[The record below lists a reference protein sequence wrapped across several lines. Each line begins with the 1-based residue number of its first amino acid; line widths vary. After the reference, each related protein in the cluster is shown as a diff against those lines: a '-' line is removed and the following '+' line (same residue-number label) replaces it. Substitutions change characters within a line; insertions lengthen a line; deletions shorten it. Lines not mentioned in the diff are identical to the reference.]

1 MIDLEE
7 NLFLNVATTMVRSR
21 ANGPGVRAVIWV
33 QGCTI
38 GCTGCYNNF
47 THEHAPKKLSSPKKI
62 AEWINSIDEI
72 EGITFSGGE
81 PFEQAL
87 AISSVIKLVN
97 SERNTPLSVFIFTGF
112 DFETLSQSKDRATQR
127 LLSLTDMLSA
137 GPYIASL
144 SQENLLWRGSS
155 NQELIYLTDRYSR
168 SDEGKWLNDSPIE
181 ELVMTNNGI
190 MRTGFRAKK
199 GDLYKSVMKTS
210 S

>member
-1 MIDLEE
+1 MIHLEE
-7 NLFLNVATTMVRSR
+7 NLFLNIATTIARSR

-38 GCTGCYNNF
+38 GCPGCYNNF
-47 THEHAPKKLSSPKKI
+47 THEHSPKKLSSPKQI
-62 AEWINSIDEI
+62 AEWINSIDDI

-87 AISSVIKLVN
+87 AVSSVIELVN
-97 SERNTPLSVFIFTGF
+97 SERENSLSVFIFTGF
-112 DFETLSQSKDRATQR
+112 DFETLNQSKDGAIQR

-144 SQENLLWRGSS
+144 SQEKLLWRGSS
-155 NQELIYLTDRYSR
+155 NQELIYLTKTYSKT
-168 SDEGKWLNDSPIE
+168 DEEKWLNDSPIE
-181 ELVMTNNGI
+181 ELVMTDNGI
-190 MRTGFRAKK
+190 MRTGFKAKK
-199 GDLYKSVMKTS
+199 GDLFKSLLQTS

>member
-1 MIDLEE
+1 MIHLEE
-7 NLFLNVATTMVRSR
+7 NLFLNIATTMACSR

-38 GCTGCYNNF
+38 GCPGCYNIF
-47 THEHAPKKLSSPKKI
+47 THEHTQKKLKSPKHI

-87 AISSVIKLVN
+87 AISSVIELVN
-97 SERNTPLSVFIFTGF
+97 SERKTPLSVFIFTGF
-112 DFETLSQSKDRATQR
+112 DYETLSKSKDSAIQR

-144 SQENLLWRGSS
+144 NQENLLWRGSS
-155 NQELIYLTDRYSR
+155 NQELIYLTKAYSKT
-168 SDEGKWLNDSPIE
+168 DEEKWLNDSPIE
-181 ELVMTNNGI
+181 ELVMTDNGI
-190 MRTGFRAKK
+190 MRTGFKAKK
-199 GDLYKSVMKTS
+199 GDLYKTLLQTS

>member
-1 MIDLEE
+1 
-7 NLFLNVATTMVRSR
+7 
-21 ANGPGVRAVIWV
+21 
-33 QGCTI
+33 
-38 GCTGCYNNF
+38 
-47 THEHAPKKLSSPKKI
+47 
-62 AEWINSIDEI
+62 
-72 EGITFSGGE
+72 
-81 PFEQAL
+81 
-87 AISSVIKLVN
+87 
-97 SERNTPLSVFIFTGF
+97 
-112 DFETLSQSKDRATQR
+112 
-127 LLSLTDMLSA
+127 MLSA

-144 SQENLLWRGSS
+144 SKENLLWRGSS

>member
-1 MIDLEE
+1 MIHLEE
-7 NLFLNVATTMVRSR
+7 NLFLNIATTMARSR

-81 PFEQAL
+81 PFEQAI
-87 AISSVIKLVN
+87 AISSVIELVN

-112 DFETLSQSKDRATQR
+112 DFETLGQSKDRAVQR

>member
-1 MIDLEE
+1 MIHLEE
-7 NLFLNVATTMVRSR
+7 NLFLNIATTMARSR

-38 GCTGCYNNF
+38 GCQGCYNNF
-47 THEHAPKKLSSPKKI
+47 THEHAPKKLSSPKQI
-62 AEWINSIDEI
+62 AEWINSIDGI

-87 AISSVIKLVN
+87 AISSVIELVN
-97 SERNTPLSVFIFTGF
+97 SERKTPLSVFIFTGF
-112 DFETLSQSKDRATQR
+112 DFETLNLSKEHSIQR

-144 SQENLLWRGSS
+144 NQENLLWRGSS
-155 NQELIYLTDRYSR
+155 NQELIYLTKTYSKT
-168 SDEGKWLNDSPIE
+168 DEEKWLNDSPIE
-181 ELVMTNNGI
+181 ELVMTDNGI
-190 MRTGFRAKK
+190 MRTGFKAKK
-199 GDLYKSVMKTS
+199 GDLYKTLLQTS

>member
-1 MIDLEE
+1 MIHLEE
-7 NLFLNVATTMVRSR
+7 NLFLNIATTMARSR

-38 GCTGCYNNF
+38 GCPGCYNNF
-47 THEHAPKKLSSPKKI
+47 THEHSPKKLSSPKQI
-62 AEWINSIDEI
+62 AEWINSIDGI

-87 AISSVIKLVN
+87 AVSSVIELVN
-97 SERNTPLSVFIFTGF
+97 SERENSLSVFIFTGF
-112 DFETLSQSKDRATQR
+112 DFETLNQSKDGAIQR
-127 LLSLTDMLSA
+127 LLSLTDMLSG

-144 SQENLLWRGSS
+144 SQEKLLWRGSS
-155 NQELIYLTDRYSR
+155 NQELIYLTKTYSR
-168 SDEGKWLNDSPIE
+168 TDEEKWLRNSPIE

-199 GDLYKSVMKTS
+199 GDLYNSLMHTLS
-210 S
+210 

>member
-47 THEHAPKKLSSPKKI
+47 THEHAPKKLSSPKII

-87 AISSVIKLVN
+87 AISSVIELVN
-97 SERNTPLSVFIFTGF
+97 SERDAPLSVFIFTGF
-112 DFETLSQSKDRATQR
+112 DFETLCQSKDRAIQR

-144 SQENLLWRGSS
+144 GQENLLWRGSS
-155 NQELIYLTDRYSR
+155 NQELIYLTHRYSR

>member
-1 MIDLEE
+1 MIHLEE
-7 NLFLNVATTMVRSR
+7 NLFLNIATTMARSR

-81 PFEQAL
+81 PFEQAI
-87 AISSVIKLVN
+87 AISSVIELVN

-112 DFETLSQSKDRATQR
+112 DFETLGQSKDRAVQR

-210 S
+210 C